1 MSSSASSDNI
11 KMSTAAKT
19 TKAAASKTAAPKAT
33 EAVVPVAAAAPVA
46 AAVPAAK
53 ATKATKAKA
62 TETVAAPVVAAPAP
76 IVAAPAVAATDA
88 TATTEVAAD
97 ETVATLNKSVS
108 RLAEINAQQ
117 KSLAVEAAG
126 LTKAIE
132 KLTARLAK
140 KAEKRSR
147 KGKGNGGKA
156 FTIPLQ
162 ITHEL
167 EAFLGL
173 PKDTKVC
180 RKDVNAGVYAYAKS
194 HGLMKGKEIFP
205 DASLRKI
212 LGVTE
217 TTQVTILNI
226 MKFLNHHYI
235 KPAAPAAN

>member
-1 MSSSASSDNI
+1 MSSAASSDNS
-11 KMSTAAKT
+11 KMSTAPKT
-19 TKAAASKTAAPKAT
+19 TKAAAKSAT
-33 EAVVPVAAAAPVA
+33 KVEPVAAPVA
-46 AAVPAAK
+46 TPVVAAAPAAK

-76 IVAAPAVAATDA
+76 VVAAPAVAAPATTDA

>member
-1 MSSSASSDNI
+1 MSSAASSDNS

-19 TKAAASKTAAPKAT
+19 TKAAAKSAT
-33 EAVVPVAAAAPVA
+33 KVEPVAAPVA
-46 AAVPAAK
+46 TPVVAAPAAK

-62 TETVAAPVVAAPAP
+62 TETVAAPVVAAPV
-76 IVAAPAVAATDA
+76 VAAPAVAAPATTDA

-180 RKDVNAGVYAYAKS
+180 RKDVNAGIYAYAKS

>member
-1 MSSSASSDNI
+1 MSSAASSDNSI

-19 TKAAASKTAAPKAT
+19 TKAAASKSAAKAV
-33 EAVVPVAAAAPVA
+33 EPVAAAVAPVAAAAPA
-46 AAVPAAK
+46 PK
-53 ATKATKAKA
+53 ATKATKATKA
-62 TETVAAPVVAAPAP
+62 AETVAAPVVAP
-76 IVAAPAVAATDA
+76 VAAPAPSVAAPVATET
-88 TATTEVAAD
+88 TATETVAD
-97 ETVATLNKSVS
+97 ETVTTLNKSVA

-117 KSLAVEAAG
+117 KSLAVEAAT

-194 HGLMKGKEIFP
+194 HGLMKGKNIFP
-205 DASLRKI
+205 DAALRKI
-212 LGVTE
+212 LGVDESTE
-217 TTQVTILNI
+217 VTILNI

>member
-1 MSSSASSDNI
+1 MSSAASSDNI

-19 TKAAASKTAAPKAT
+19 TKAAAKSATKVEPVAVAAPVATPAVAAKAPKAT
-33 EAVVPVAAAAPVA
+33 
-46 AAVPAAK
+46 K
-53 ATKATKAKA
+53 TAKA
-62 TETVAAPVVAAPAP
+62 TETVAAPVVAAPV
-76 IVAAPAVAATDA
+76 VAAPAPAATDA

-180 RKDVNAGVYAYAKS
+180 RKDVNAGIYAYAKS

-205 DASLRKI
+205 DAALRKI